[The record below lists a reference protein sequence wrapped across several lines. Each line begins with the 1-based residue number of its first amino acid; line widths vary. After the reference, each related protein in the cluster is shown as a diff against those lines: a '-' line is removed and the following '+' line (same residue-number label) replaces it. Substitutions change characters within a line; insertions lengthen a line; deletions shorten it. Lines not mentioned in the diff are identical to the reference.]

1 MSAQKMTVT
10 LTGAAVFAAL
20 AAILALA
27 KAAVP
32 FPLIPYLQIDFS
44 EIPILIAFFLFG
56 PLAATIS
63 AVVQWI
69 FLNVTG
75 SDAPLGPAIKF
86 VAMISTLGGL
96 WLGSA
101 LYHRV
106 KGKTARP
113 TLAVSLM
120 LGSGILWRVAA
131 MTVVNYAVL
140 LYVGPVFFGADY
152 LGFAKFTLEKSTGWH
167 FGSEAMVLTYTLL
180 FTAVYNVVNLLVA
193 AIPAGLI
200 VWPMTKS
207 FKHITS
213 FETWLARNTYHDQA
227 LGPVALG
234 PVACVRCGN
243 PNEAGANFCDR
254 CGTSLLYKT
263 T

>member
-1 MSAQKMTVT
+1 MAERTTAQKVTVT
-10 LTGAAVFAAL
+10 LAGAAVFAAL

-44 EIPILIAFFLFG
+44 EIPIYIAFFLFG
-56 PLAATIS
+56 PLAALIS
-63 AVVQWI
+63 SVVQWI

-86 VAMISTLGGL
+86 VAVVSTLGGL

-101 LYHRV
+101 VYGRI
-106 KGKTARP
+106 KGKTAHP
-113 TLAVSLM
+113 SLAISM
-120 LGSGILWRVAA
+120 MFGSGIVWRVAA

-140 LYVGPVFFGADY
+140 LYIGPIFFGVDY
-152 LGFAKFTLEKSTGWH
+152 MGFAKATLEKSTGWQ
-167 FGSEAMVLTYTLL
+167 FGSEGMVLAYTLL
-180 FTAVYNVVNLLVA
+180 FTAVYNIVNLLVA

-200 VWPMTKS
+200 ASPIASS

-213 FETWLARNTYHDQA
+213 FEAWLARN
-227 LGPVALG
+227 L
-234 PVACVRCGN
+234 R
-243 PNEAGANFCDR
+243 
-254 CGTSLLYKT
+254 
-263 T
+263 